1 MVWFTCTLSQCN
13 ANAVESGFLSGD
25 WKAVGMA
32 RKRRQASKQTN
43 IPARIDNLQGGCV
56 VVGIDF

>member
-1 MVWFTCTLSQCN
+1 MQLR
-13 ANAVESGFLSGD
+13 ARFLSGD

-32 RKRRQASKQTN
+32 RKRRQANKQTN